1 VRYREGERDMMKE
14 RGTKRELKRKGWRRR
29 RQRKWNLKRKGQ
41 RRCLI
46 VNAQGILSKI
56 AEYT

>member
-1 VRYREGERDMMKE
+1 MRYREGERDMMKE
-14 RGTKRELKRKGWRRR
+14 RGIKWELKRKGWRRR

-56 AEYT
+56 AEYS